1 MGGVWRS
8 VVSGSKAIDI
18 IEALKSTI
26 LNGGFDVSKP
36 LPSAA
41 ALMKKFGVARGTV
54 DRAMRELEHDG
65 LIERR
70 KGSGTYAIEKKP
82 TVFGVIVPNADQ
94 PFFAR
99 SWTGISNG
107 GKNAGGGGEYIRFYG
122 HRSRLGPSRASKRL
136 RRCAWMRRSQEC
148 SSAVRVRQIL
158 HLKYFLFSS
167 RLKFR

>member
-8 VVSGSKAIDI
+8 AVSGSKAIDI

-54 DRAMRELEHDG
+54 DRAMRELEHAG

-70 KGSGTYAIEKKP
+70 KGSGTYAIEKNP

-99 SWTGISNG
+99 ICTGISNCA
-107 GKNAGGGGEYIRFYG
+107 KITGGGAIFAFMGIG
-122 HRSRLGPSRASKRL
+122 A
-136 RRCAWMRRSQEC
+136 A
-148 SSAVRVRQIL
+148 
-158 HLKYFLFSS
+158 
-167 RLKFR
+167 

>member
-8 VVSGSKAIDI
+8 TVSGNKAIDI
-18 IEALKSTI
+18 IESLKSTI

-54 DRAMRELEHDG
+54 DRAMRELEHAG

-82 TVFGVIVPNADQ
+82 TLFGVIVPNADQ
-94 PFFAR
+94 PFFTR
-99 SWTGISNG
+99 VCTGISNCA
-107 GKNAGGGGEYIRFYG
+107 KIAEGGGYIRFYG
-122 HRSRLGPSRASKRL
+122 LRCRLGLSRASKLL
-136 RRCAWMRRSQEC
+136 RRCAWMLRLQEC
-148 SSAVRVRQIL
+148 SSAVRATQIL
-158 HLKYFLFSS
+158 HVKYFLFSR

>member
-1 MGGVWRS
+1 M
-8 VVSGSKAIDI
+8 SGSRAIDI

-54 DRAMRELEHDG
+54 DRAMRELEHAG

-82 TVFGVIVPNADQ
+82 TLFGVIVPNADQ
-94 PFFAR
+94 PFFTR
-99 SWTGISNG
+99 VCTGISNCA
-107 GKNAGGGGEYIRFYG
+107 KIAGGGGGEAIFAFMVFG
-122 HRSRLGPSRASKRL
+122 A
-136 RRCAWMRRSQEC
+136 A
-148 SSAVRVRQIL
+148 
-158 HLKYFLFSS
+158 
-167 RLKFR
+167 

>member
-1 MGGVWRS
+1 MS
-8 VVSGSKAIDI
+8 ENKAIGI

-54 DRAMRELEHDG
+54 DRAMRELEHAG

-82 TVFGVIVPNADQ
+82 TLFGVIVPNADQ

-99 SWTGISNG
+99 ICTGISNCA
-107 GKNAGGGGEYIRFYG
+107 KIAGGGGYIRFYG

-148 SSAVRVRQIL
+148 SSAVRATQIL
-158 HLKYFLFSS
+158 HVKYFLFSR